1 MPTNER
7 GDGRVFQ
14 RGSVWWIQ
22 YYFDGQDRRESSRS
36 TNKKVADK
44 LLRQRLAKKDSG
56 ELQEAH
62 FKQIRFADL
71 KHIIEQDYQLSQR
84 KSVDRLGTA
93 LKALEGT
100 FGGTLARAITLDR
113 LTAYANERLEGGHA
127 PATVRYELA
136 VLRRAF
142 RLAQRAGKA
151 ICPPFPALH
160 VSNTRTG
167 FFERTDFEAVRARL
181 PKEIQRIVT
190 LAYLTG
196 WRTRSEV
203 LTMQWKQVDFGAGVV
218 RLEPGTTKNDE
229 GRVFPFGV
237 LPELDA
243 LLRQQWEETK
253 ALQVATGRIIPFVF
267 HRQGKPIKSF
277 RQAWTDACTLAGVP
291 NRLVHDF
298 RRTAVRNLER
308 AGVPRSVSMKLT
320 GHKTESVYRRYA
332 IVCEADLSEGL
343 KKLAVLHEADQRTPH
358 YGTVSGTVAQ
368 LPKQMVARG
377 AR

>member
-1 MPTNER
+1 MHTSER

-14 RGSVWWIQ
+14 RGEVWWIQ

-36 TNKKVADK
+36 TNKKVAER

-71 KHIIEQDYQLSQR
+71 TRIIEQDYQLNKR
-84 KSVDRLGTA
+84 KSVDRLRTA

-100 FGGTLARAITLDR
+100 FGGTLARSITLDR
-113 LTAYANERLEGGHA
+113 LTAYANEQLAAGHA

-142 RLAQRAGKA
+142 RLAHRAGKA
-151 ICPPFPALH
+151 IVPPFPALH

-167 FFERTDFEAVRARL
+167 FFERKDFEAVRAQL
-181 PKEIQRIVT
+181 PVDLQRVVT
-190 LAYLTG
+190 FAYQTG
-196 WRTRSEV
+196 WRTRSEA
-203 LTMQWKQVDFGAGVV
+203 LSLQWKQVDFHAGVV
-218 RLEPGTTKNDE
+218 RLEPGTTKNDD
-229 GRVFPFGV
+229 GRMFPFAA
-237 LPELDA
+237 LPELNQ

-253 ALQVATGRIIPFVF
+253 ALQVDTGQIIPFVF
-267 HRQGKPIKSF
+267 HRQGKRIKDF
-277 RQAWTDACTLAGVP
+277 RKAWRDACKRAGVP
-291 NRLVHDF
+291 DRLVHDF

-308 AGVPRSVSMKLT
+308 AGVPRSVAMKLT

-343 KKLAVLHEADQRTPH
+343 KKLAVLHEAEQRTPH
-358 YGTVSGTVAQ
+358 YGTVSGTVAH
-368 LPKQMVARG
+368 LPKQLALSG
-377 AR
+377 AS